1 MTFTFG
7 CWGRKEV
14 KMKFW
19 TKPTNWF
26 NKLKE
31 NKIINHGVNKY
42 IQKEEKEEEEEEG
55 IRI

>member
-1 MTFTFG
+1 MTFTSG

-19 TKPTNWF
+19 TKPTNCF